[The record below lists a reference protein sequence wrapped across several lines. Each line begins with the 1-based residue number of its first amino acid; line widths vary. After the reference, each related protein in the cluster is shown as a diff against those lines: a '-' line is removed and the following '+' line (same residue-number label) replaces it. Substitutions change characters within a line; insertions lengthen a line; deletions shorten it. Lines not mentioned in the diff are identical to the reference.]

1 MSELKFSRVN
11 NEEYNTVSINIE
23 NAFIEI
29 KEEDYQIED
38 IAKTKYGYNKAN
50 NMSELKFSRVNNE
63 EYNTVSINIENAFIE
78 IKEEDYQIEDIAK
91 TKYGYN
97 KANIRIFND
106 DLKNKLKIWETEI
119 NEYLKNEV
127 GTEAISILYGNKIYP
142 KLSALIGQEKNEQH
156 IKIKSVWINEKNKP
170 FIQLYYVRHT

>member
-1 MSELKFSRVN
+1 MSELKFTRVN

-29 KEEDYQIED
+29 KNEDYYTLETE
-38 IAKTKYGYNKAN
+38 KTKFGY
-50 NMSELKFSRVNNE
+50 
-63 EYNTVSINIENAFIE
+63 
-78 IKEEDYQIEDIAK
+78 IKS
-91 TKYGYN
+91 T
-97 KANIRIFND
+97 IRIINE

-127 GTEAISILYGNKIYP
+127 GTEAITILYGNKIYP
-142 KLSALIGQEKNEQH
+142 KLSGLIGQEKNEQH

-170 FIQLYYVRHT
+170 FVQLWHVRHTN